1 MTKME
6 ECFRNIMGQED
17 SYEIER
23 ESLSCGSQTDFIIWF
38 RMLANQEGL
47 SPKVNGSKDE
57 NDPMDV
63 RL

>member
-1 MTKME
+1 
-6 ECFRNIMGQED
+6 MGQED